1 MSRLLDKL
9 RSFDRLASLGRPGFL
24 AGLRLRGP
32 RQVVGVDIGTTSIK
46 ACLLRKTREGGFT
59 LGGMASRFYDDDL
72 LHDGNIIDPVFVA
85 RELRHLLDAHSM
97 GATAAASALSSYSV
111 ITKRVTMPLLEKEA
125 LEGSVRLEVENIIPF
140 PLKDIYYSYYIMGVD
155 LEKESMM
162 NLLIVAAKR
171 EIVEGY
177 VRTFDLAKLR
187 LSALDVDVFAITNL
201 IEQIYMPKGYSVLA
215 ADIGAS
221 VTNIAIVKEMNI
233 EFTREILIGGK
244 YITAE
249 IARQHKLDHGEAE
262 EKKVRADND
271 AAEALRDFVSNISSE
286 INKTVNF
293 YVATKPRETVGKIY
307 LTGGSAL
314 VAGLKERIEKETGI
328 DVVFLNPFLFL
339 TGDGTEGPEAGQAC
353 FMPVALY
360 LSTRTDENGS

>member
-1 MSRLLDKL
+1 MSRFFDKL
-9 RSFDRLASLGRPGFL
+9 R
-24 AGLRLRGP
+24 LRQP

-46 ACLLRKTREGGFT
+46 ACLLSRTKEGGFAFE
-59 LGGMASRFYDDDL
+59 GMASRTYDDDL
-72 LHDGNIIDPVFVA
+72 LHDGNIIDPVFVS
-85 RELRHLLDAHSM
+85 RELRHLLDVHSIR
-97 GATAAASALSSYSV
+97 ATAATSALSSYSV
-111 ITKRVTMPLLEKEA
+111 ITKRVAMPFLEKEA
-125 LEGSVRLEVENIIPF
+125 LEESVRLEVENIIPF

-155 LEKESMM
+155 EEKEGMM
-162 NLLIVAAKR
+162 NLLIVAAKK

-177 VRTFDLAKLR
+177 MRTFDLAGLR

-201 IEQIYMPKGYSVLA
+201 IEQIYRPKDYSVLA

-249 IARQHKLDHGEAE
+249 IERQHKLDHGEAE
-262 EKKVRADND
+262 EKKVSAHGD
-271 AAEALRDFVSNISSE
+271 ATEALRDFVSNISSE

-314 VAGLKERIEKETGI
+314 VAGLKEQIEKETAIG
-328 DVVFLNPFLFL
+328 VEFLNPFLLL
-339 TGDGTEGPEAGQAC
+339 TNDGMEGPEAGQAC
-353 FMPVALY
+353 FMPVAFY
-360 LSTRTDENGS
+360 LSTRIDENGR